1 MTVNPEMTCRGT
13 TVGMGNETVLL
24 RPMQRDGTR
33 EATQITYSRQGRV
46 NWLPTP
52 KRTLNPHQTFR
63 ILPQGT
69 ERPQNQAQQQG
80 QEQARGPE
88 QAPAILSEPFIFT
101 EQELLDIARLNR
113 GKSGL
118 FHPKHCFDATR
129 LSLLRIRQGFW
140 AVLVSLI
147 QSAPLSAIV
156 AGKKDRITLRVED
169 YSLPEDL

>member
-1 MTVNPEMTCRGT
+1 MT
-13 TVGMGNETVLL
+13 
-24 RPMQRDGTR
+24 RDGTR

-113 GKSGL
+113 AFLKTSEISCDIE
-118 FHPKHCFDATR
+118 KEQDAKVEISTP
-129 LSLLRIRQGFW
+129 IRNQ
-140 AVLVSLI
+140 VL
-147 QSAPLSAIV
+147 
-156 AGKKDRITLRVED
+156 
-169 YSLPEDL
+169 